1 MHPDRQ
7 CYSSN
12 RQTHPCILNR
22 MKHIGFAAACLLVA
36 AELSAYQRPDEV
48 RVSAHAYTPPPL
60 RLAVQTQLVQLDAV
74 VRDSRGRPVAGLTQ
88 SDFEILDE
96 GKPRPIAAFSIES
109 RPRTSGDAATP
120 APPFPSHVPA
130 SAPMQASAGPPRFV
144 LLFFDDLHASTGE
157 LRRVQNAAEY
167 FVRHSLGGNTRA
179 AVFAASEGLTL
190 DFSAD
195 ADKLAAAVGKL
206 GSHVRVSENGIMP
219 CPRIS
224 PYQAFVIFNNIDPSA
239 MVAAV
244 SEAAACNSA
253 DPTIANPYAK
263 SGARAGT
270 MSKLP
275 SAKDQLSIVVQQ
287 QVSQTWEMVRAASLQ
302 SYDAL
307 AAAIARLAS
316 ASGTR
321 VLLVASEGFLSGPE
335 EAARQQDLIDDAVR
349 SGIVING
356 LDAKG
361 LWSEPPVRPF
371 NEVSEAIA
379 QPIQTYQFEAASIG
393 ARNSALNSTISELAS
408 ATGGLFFH
416 NNNDL
421 AGGFDQLGGAP
432 ETNYLIAFHPDPQDA
447 AGKYH
452 KLKVRLTAG
461 GQGYVQTR
469 PGYFAPAAGAS
480 DAEAARRKLDQEAM
494 AADTL
499 TEFPM
504 QLAGRIGKTDKG
516 EPLLSLIIHVDL
528 AKLQFA
534 ERDGRYLQ
542 KLQFIGALMNEQG
555 EMVAAKEGL
564 MDLALTEESIT
575 RLTASGINATLGLSA
590 RPGPYRV
597 RVVVQESNGR
607 MAALSQR
614 VELPN

>member
-1 MHPDRQ
+1 MK
-7 CYSSN
+7 
-12 RQTHPCILNR
+12 R
-22 MKHIGFAAACLLVA
+22 MGFAAVLALLA
-36 AELSAYQRPDEV
+36 AGLSAYQRPDEV
-48 RVSAHAYTPPPL
+48 RVSAHVYTPPL

-74 VRDSRGRPVAGLTQ
+74 VRDSRGRPVVGLTQ
-88 SDFEILDE
+88 RDFEILDE
-96 GKPRPIAAFSIES
+96 GKPRPIAAFSVES
-109 RPRTSGDAATP
+109 RPRPSDDVAAA
-120 APPFPSHVPA
+120 APPSPAHAPRAA
-130 SAPMQASAGPPRFV
+130 SAKTSAGPPRFV
-144 LLFFDDLHASTGE
+144 LLFFDDLHANTGE
-157 LRRVQNAAEY
+157 LRRVQNSAAY
-167 FVRHSLGGNTRA
+167 FVKHSLGGNTRA

-190 DFSAD
+190 EFTAD
-195 ADKLAAAVGKL
+195 ADKLAAAVGRL

-224 PYQAFVIFNNIDPSA
+224 PYQAYVIFNNIDPSA

-253 DPTIANPYAK
+253 DTTIANPYAK

-270 MSKLP
+270 LSKLP
-275 SAKDQLSIVVQQ
+275 AANDQLSIVVQQ
-287 QVSQTWEMVRAASLQ
+287 QVGQTWEMVRAASLQ

-316 ASGTR
+316 VQGTR
-321 VLLVASEGFLSGPE
+321 VLLLASEGFLSGPE
-335 EAARQQDLIDDAVR
+335 EAGRQQDLIDNAVH

-356 LDAKG
+356 IDAKG

-371 NEVSEAIA
+371 NEVSEAIT
-379 QPIQTYQFEAASIG
+379 QPIQTYQFEAAAIG

-421 AGGFDQLGGAP
+421 AAGFDQLGAVP
-432 ETNYLIAFHPDPQDA
+432 ETSYLMAFHPDPQDA

-452 KLKVRLTAG
+452 KLKVRLSAG
-461 GQGYVQTR
+461 RAGYVQSR
-469 PGYFAPAAGAS
+469 PGYFAPSAGPS
-480 DAEAARRKLDQEAM
+480 EAETARRKFDQEAS

-499 TEFPM
+499 TDFPV
-504 QLAGRIGKTDKG
+504 QLAGRIGKTGRG
-516 EPLLSLIIHVDL
+516 EPQLSLIIHVDL
-528 AKLQFA
+528 TKLQFA

-542 KLQFIGALMNEQG
+542 KLQFVGALMNEHG

-564 MDLALTEESIT
+564 MDLALTEETIA

-590 RPGPYRV
+590 PPGPYRV

-614 VELPN
+614 VELPK